1 MSMKSALKTR
11 IGAAFVLLAAAGG
24 AAYALNSK
32 AVRARE
38 TAAAKALG
46 VVFTVRD
53 GFRYEFHAP
62 SGRESLFDLRRD
74 PKCLV
79 NVASSNTELLL
90 ACRDE
95 IVTSAGVKSL
105 DELRAPYAETIRRL
119 EALGYL

>member
-32 AVRARE
+32 ATRARE

-46 VVFTVRD
+46 VVFVVRD

-62 SGRESLFDLRRD
+62 SGRESLFNLRRD

-79 NVASSNTELLL
+79 NVASSNNELLL
-90 ACRDE
+90 SCRDE

>member
-1 MSMKSALKTR
+1 MSMQSALKTR
-11 IGAAFVLLAAAGG
+11 IGAAFVLVAALGG
-24 AAYALNSK
+24 AAFALNSK
-32 AVRARE
+32 ASRARE
-38 TAAAKALG
+38 TAAARALG
-46 VVFTVRD
+46 VVFVVRD

-79 NVASSNTELLL
+79 NVASSNNELLL
-90 ACRDE
+90 SCREE